1 MSVLLDPGQAQQS
14 GRTVVA
20 VDISEMKVAAGPDLV
35 LVTYS
40 LGSCVGVTVF
50 DPEAGVGGLIH
61 CMLPL
66 SKIDPRKAAARPAMF
81 VDTGLPALLQAAY
94 DLGAVRRRLLVKAA
108 GGGSPLGPDEY
119 FKIGQRNL
127 EVLGKVLWKNGLELR
142 AQSVGGAQ
150 ARTLALDLRTGRT
163 IVRTDGK
170 ESEL

>member
-1 MSVLLDPGQAQQS
+1 MK
-14 GRTVVA
+14 TTT
-20 VDISEMKVAAGPDLV
+20 VDIADMKVTNDPNDV

-40 LGSCVGVTVF
+40 LGSCVGLSLYDSV
-50 DPEAGVGGLIH
+50 ARVGGLIH

-66 SKIDPRKAAARPAMF
+66 SRIDPRKAAARPAMF
-81 VDTGLPALLQAAY
+81 VDTGLPALLQAVY
-94 DLGAVRRRLLVKAA
+94 DLGANQRRLLVKAA
-108 GGGSPLGPDEY
+108 GGGSPLGPDEI

-127 EVLGKVLWKNGLELR
+127 EVLGKVLWKNGLDLR

-150 ARTLALDLRTGRT
+150 ARTLALDLQSGRT

>member
-1 MSVLLDPGQAQQS
+1 MNALLDIAQAQRE
-14 GRTVVA
+14 GRTIVA
-20 VDISEMKVAAGPDLV
+20 VDISEMRVSADPAQV

-40 LGSCVGVTVF
+40 LGSCVGVTVY
-50 DPEAGVGGLIH
+50 DPATGVGGLIH

-66 SKIDPRKAAARPAMF
+66 SRIDPRKAAARPAMF
-81 VDTGLPALLQAAY
+81 VDTGLPALLQAVY
-94 DLGAVRRRLLVKAA
+94 DLGANQRRLLVKAA
-108 GGGSPLGPDEY
+108 GGGSPLGPDEI

-127 EVLGKVLWKNGLELR
+127 AVLGKVLWKNGLDLR

-150 ARTLALDLRTGRT
+150 ARTLALDLQSGRT

>member
-1 MSVLLDPGQAQQS
+1 MSLLLDAAQAQKS
-14 GRTVVA
+14 GRTVVT
-20 VDISEMKVAAGPDLV
+20 VDIAEMAVVADPALI

-40 LGSCVGVTVF
+40 LGSCVGVSVF

-66 SKIDPRKAAARPAMF
+66 SRIDPRKAADRPAMF
-81 VDTGLPALLQAAY
+81 VDTGLPALLQAVY
-94 DLGAVRRRLLVKAA
+94 DLGASRRNLQLKAA
-108 GGGSPLGPDEY
+108 GGGAPLGPDEV

-142 AQSVGGAQ
+142 AQCVGGSQ
-150 ARTLALDLRTGRT
+150 ARTLALDLQSGRT
-163 IVRTDGK
+163 VVRTDGK

>member
-1 MSVLLDPGQAQQS
+1 MSALLDHVQAQKS
-14 GRTVVA
+14 GRTIVA
-20 VDISEMKVAAGPDLV
+20 VDISEMKVSADPSQI

-66 SKIDPRKAAARPAMF
+66 SKIDPRKAASRSAMF
-81 VDTGLPALLQAAY
+81 VDTGLPALLQAVY
-94 DLGAVRRRLLVKAA
+94 DLGASRHYLQVKAA
-108 GGGSPLGPDEY
+108 GAGSPLGPDEI

-127 EVLGKVLWKNGLELR
+127 EVLAKVLWKNGLDLR
-142 AQSVGGAQ
+142 SRCVGGAH
-150 ARTLALDLRTGRT
+150 ARTLALDLQSGRT

>member
-1 MSVLLDPGQAQQS
+1 MNALLDVVQAQKS
-14 GRTVVA
+14 GRSIVA
-20 VDISEMKVAAGPDLV
+20 VDISEMVVANDPAQI

-50 DPEAGVGGLIH
+50 DLEARVGGLIH

-66 SKIDPRKAAARPAMF
+66 SRIDPRRATARPAMF
-81 VDTGLPALLQAAY
+81 VDTGLPTLLQAVY
-94 DLGAVRRRLLVKAA
+94 DLGAARHRLLVKAA
-108 GGGSPLGPDEY
+108 GGGSPLGPDEI

-127 EVLGKVLWKNGLELR
+127 EVLGKVLWKNGLDLR
-142 AQSVGGAQ
+142 AQSVGGAH
-150 ARTLALDLRTGRT
+150 ARTLALDLQSGRT